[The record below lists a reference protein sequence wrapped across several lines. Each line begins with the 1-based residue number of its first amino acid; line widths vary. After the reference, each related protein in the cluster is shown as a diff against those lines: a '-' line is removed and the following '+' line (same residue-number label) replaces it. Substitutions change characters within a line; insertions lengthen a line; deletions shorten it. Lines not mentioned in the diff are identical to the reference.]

1 MKLSVGFAKRVLE
14 RLMTIP
20 PSTKICLYSP
30 PKRTQSAWVGG
41 CLLATLSPF
50 KNMWIMKEE
59 YEEEGVNCV
68 HKKCWM
74 LFVCW
79 RIGVAAWSCQKSGL

>member
-1 MKLSVGFAKRVLE
+1 MRVSVGFAKRVLE

-59 YEEEGVNCV
+59 YEEEGVNWSGGTV
-68 HKKCWM
+68 VSEKW
-74 LFVCW
+74 FVT
-79 RIGVAAWSCQKSGL
+79 IQQHITLSFSSL